1 MYKENYKKA
10 IDQIHPSEK
19 LKNETFEKIK
29 QKENKQNT
37 KRTFLPFRQLST
49 VCAVCMVIFFVV
61 TFYLKDNTQ
70 NDILNNIEEN
80 KTVAEVQ
87 ENDLPRFES
96 IEQLKK
102 VLKKNSQVTNK
113 GEIFLED
120 AVGSIGSTNA
130 DSAVTE
136 NSSSKNEYSETNTQ
150 VQGVDEADTVKTDG
164 DYIYYVADSKVYIIN
179 VKNLE
184 VISKVEYDN
193 DKERFY
199 PREIYIKENR
209 LIILGNSTEYKE
221 QEDNNIELNKFY
233 GRISTSRFAKAI
245 VYDITNKEN
254 PIELR
259 QVSLDGSYSNSR
271 MIGDNLY
278 FISTK
283 YAYYYNDMKDDE
295 ILPVLK
301 DTASVEKEKRIACTD
316 IAYFPDTHNTSYMLV
331 AGFNISN
338 NEKVNIE
345 TFFGAND
352 TVYCSENNLYIAQTM
367 YKDGFFSSS
376 IKSELYKFDLDN
388 SSIKLQ
394 CKAEVKGDLN
404 DQFSMDEFEG
414 NLRIATTDNYG
425 KYSTNQ
431 LYILDENLNQIGKVE
446 NLAKGE
452 QIYSVRFVGKIG
464 YVVTFKEID
473 PLFVIDLSD
482 PTNPKVKG
490 KLKIPGYSSYL
501 HPYDETH
508 IIGIGYNTKSNGFSG
523 VTNSNMKMSMFDV
536 SDLEN
541 PKELFH
547 VDIGNDYAY
556 SEITSNHKALFYH
569 KDKNLIGFPVTSR
582 NDKTSK
588 YESGFVIFKIDL
600 EKGFEKYGEIMK
612 DTNYQTDVDRVI
624 YIGDI
629 LYTLSETKIVS
640 YDLINLKKLNEKD
653 YE

>member
-1 MYKENYKKA
+1 MNKEIYKKA

-19 LKNETFEKIK
+19 LKNETFQKIQ
-29 QKENKQNT
+29 QKENKQ
-37 KRTFLPFRQLST
+37 KSRRSFMPFRQLST
-49 VCAVCMVIFFVV
+49 VCTVCMVMFFVV
-61 TFYLKDNTQ
+61 NFYLKDNTQ
-70 NDILNNIEEN
+70 IDVLNNIEEN

-102 VLKKNSQVTNK
+102 VIKKNSEAVNK
-113 GEIFLED
+113 GGFLIED
-120 AVGSIGSTNA
+120 ALGAMGEASV

-136 NSSSKNEYSETNTQ
+136 DTSSNKEYSETNTQ

-179 VKNLE
+179 AKDLK
-184 VISKVEYDN
+184 VISKVEYNN
-193 DKERFY
+193 DKEKFY

-221 QEDNNIELNKFY
+221 QEDNNKELNKYY
-233 GRISTSRFAKAI
+233 GRISTDNFAKVI

-254 PIELR
+254 PTELR

-283 YAYYYNDMKDDE
+283 YAYYYNGMKDDE
-295 ILPVLK
+295 ILPLLK
-301 DTASVEKEKRIACTD
+301 DTVSVDQEKRIACTD
-316 IAYFPDTHNTSYMLV
+316 IAYFADTDNTSYMLV
-331 AGFNISN
+331 AGFNINN
-338 NEKVNIE
+338 NEEVNIE

-352 TVYCSENNLYIAQTM
+352 TVYCSENNLYIAQTV

-376 IKSELYKFDLDN
+376 CKSELYKFNLDN
-388 SSIKLQ
+388 ADIKLQ
-394 CKAEVKGDLN
+394 CKAEIKGDLN
-404 DQFSMDEFEG
+404 NQFSMDEYEG

-425 KYSTNQ
+425 KNSTNQ
-431 LYILDENLNQIGKVE
+431 LYILDENLDQIGKVE

-452 QIYSVRFVGKIG
+452 KIYSVRFVGKIG
-464 YVVTFKEID
+464 YVVTFKEVD

-482 PTNPKVKG
+482 PSNPIVKG

-501 HPYDETH
+501 HPYDENH
-508 IIGIGYNTKSNGFSG
+508 IIGIGYNTKSNGYG
-523 VTNSNMKMSMFDV
+523 GITNSSMKMSMFDV

-547 VDIGNDYAY
+547 VDIGDDYTY

-569 KDKNLIGFPVTSR
+569 NDKNLIGFPVTYR
-582 NDKTSK
+582 QQNAFKDKN
-588 YESGFVIFKIDL
+588 GFIIFKINL
-600 EKGFEKYGEIMK
+600 EKGFEKYGEIIQNI
-612 DTNYQTDVDRVI
+612 DYRTNVDRVI
-624 YIGDI
+624 YIGDV
-629 LYTLSETKIVS
+629 LYTLSDTKIVS
-640 YDLINLKKLNEKD
+640 YSLTDLKKLNERD
-653 YE
+653 Y

>member
-1 MYKENYKKA
+1 MNKETYKKA

-29 QKENKQNT
+29 QKENKQT
-37 KRTFLPFRQLST
+37 VKRDFLPLRKLST
-49 VCAVCMVIFFVV
+49 VCAVCMVMFFVV

-70 NDILNNIEEN
+70 NDILNNTEEN
-80 KTVAEVQ
+80 KIVAEVQ
-87 ENDLPRFES
+87 ENDLPRFEN
-96 IEQLKK
+96 IDQLKK

-120 AVGSIGSTNA
+120 GLGVMGEASV

-136 NSSSKNEYSETNTQ
+136 NSSSNKEHSQTNTQ

-164 DYIYYVADSKVYIIN
+164 DYIYYVADSKVYIISA
-179 VKNLE
+179 KDLE
-184 VISKVEYDN
+184 VISKVEYNN
-193 DKERFY
+193 DKEKFY

-221 QEDNNIELNKFY
+221 QEDNNKELNKYY

-254 PIELR
+254 LIELR
-259 QVSLDGSYSNSR
+259 QVSLDGSYTNSR
-271 MIGDNLY
+271 MIGENLY

-283 YAYYYNDMKDDE
+283 YVYYYNDMKDDE
-295 ILPVLK
+295 ILPLLK
-301 DTASVEKEKRIACTD
+301 DTASVEQEKKIACTD
-316 IAYFPDTHNTSYMLV
+316 IAYFADTNNTSYMLV
-331 AGFNISN
+331 AGFNINN

-352 TVYCSENNLYIAQTM
+352 TVYCSENNLYIAQTV
-367 YKDGFFSSS
+367 YKNGYFSSS
-376 IKSELYKFDLDN
+376 VKSELYKFNLDN
-388 SSIKLQ
+388 SNIKLQ
-394 CKAEVKGDLN
+394 CKAEIEGDLN
-404 DQFSMDEFEG
+404 DQFSMDEYEG
-414 NLRIATTDNYG
+414 DLRIATTDNYG
-425 KYSTNQ
+425 KNSTNQ

-501 HPYDETH
+501 HPYDENH
-508 IIGIGYNTKSNGFSG
+508 IIGIGYNTKSNGYGG
-523 VTNSNMKMSMFDV
+523 VTNSNMKMSMYDV

-547 VDIGNDYAY
+547 VDIGDNYAY
-556 SEITSNHKALFYH
+556 SEITNNHKALFYN
-569 KDKNLIGFPVTSR
+569 KDKNLIGFPVTYREYNVSK
-582 NDKTSK
+582 DKN
-588 YESGFVIFKIDL
+588 GFVIFKINL
-600 EKGFEKYGEIMK
+600 EKGFEKYGEIVR
-612 DTNYQTDVDRVI
+612 DTDYREKVDRVI
-624 YIGDI
+624 YIGDV

-640 YDLINLKKLNEKD
+640 YDLINLKKFHE
-653 YE
+653 